1 MDNAIPTRV
10 FNFLKQYPPFSL
22 LNDEDL
28 MKVAEY
34 TIVQYFNPKEKVFTQ
49 GEKPEAMIHILRQG
63 AIHLFFEENGQHSLI
78 DQYDEG
84 DVFGLRGLI
93 GQGAHQF
100 TAEAIE
106 ESLVYSINLK
116 QVKSLFT
123 ENSQIAWYLTQ
134 SFAGTPTSKHLSGSE
149 HPSEQLVDKLG
160 EIQRISPKKTPV
172 VCTANTS
179 IKEAAQMMHRENVG
193 SIIII
198 DHQQYPIGIITDR
211 DLRNK
216 VVAATL
222 DLDTKVEVIMSSP
235 VITAPP
241 DCTVADVQMIMM
253 RHRIHHLCITASG
266 KPDSQIQG
274 IISEHDL
281 LVVQAN
287 NPAVL
292 IREIQRAQDTETLR
306 MIREKAEVLLHKYLL
321 QEVAIN
327 FISKMMTEINDAL
340 IQKAIILAEEQV
352 QQEGLEKPDT
362 KWCWLALGSEGRCE
376 QLLRTDQD
384 NALLY
389 EDVPEAEHET
399 VQFYFQALAGKITQ
413 LLNECGFDYCPG
425 DMMASNPKWCKTLSQ
440 WKNQFYKWIV
450 EPTAQNIMYCNI
462 FFDFRG
468 IYGQVELADQLSQFI
483 IDCIEEKA
491 MFLPFL
497 ASDAIRIPPLLTF
510 FRNFVVEKSG
520 EHKDQFDIKGRAM
533 MPLADA
539 ARVLILE
546 AKQVKITNTIQR
558 FRKMAEIDPVNQEL
572 FIQAAEAY
580 EILMRFR
587 ALQGLKN
594 KNSGRYFKPTELS
607 KMQRLSL
614 RNSFKPIQELQGIL
628 KIRFRLNLMI

>member
-1 MDNAIPTRV
+1 
-10 FNFLKQYPPFSL
+10 
-22 LNDEDL
+22 
-28 MKVAEY
+28 
-34 TIVQYFNPKEKVFTQ
+34 
-49 GEKPEAMIHILRQG
+49 
-63 AIHLFFEENGQHSLI
+63 
-78 DQYDEG
+78 
-84 DVFGLRGLI
+84 
-93 GQGAHQF
+93 
-100 TAEAIE
+100 
-106 ESLVYSINLK
+106 
-116 QVKSLFT
+116 
-123 ENSQIAWYLTQ
+123 
-134 SFAGTPTSKHLSGSE
+134 
-149 HPSEQLVDKLG
+149 LG

-172 VCTANTS
+172 VCTAETS
-179 IKEAAQMMHRENVG
+179 IKEAAQIMHQENVG
-193 SIIII
+193 SIIIVNE
-198 DHQQYPIGIITDR
+198 QQHPIGIITDR

-222 DLDTKVEVIMSSP
+222 NLDTKVEAIMSSP

-241 DCTVADVQMIMM
+241 DCTVADVQMMMM
-253 RHRIHHLCITASG
+253 RHRIHHLCITSSG

-292 IREIQRAQDTETLR
+292 IREIQRAQNTETLC

-340 IQKAIILAEEQV
+340 IQKAILLAEKQIE
-352 QQEGLEKPDT
+352 QEGLEKPNT

-389 EDVPEAEHET
+389 EDVPEQDQEA

-413 LLNECGFDYCPG
+413 LLNECGFEYCPG

-468 IYGQVELADQLSQFI
+468 IYGDINLADQLHQFI
-483 IDCIEEKA
+483 VDCIEQKA

-497 ASDAIRIPPLLTF
+497 ASDAIRISPLLTF

-546 AKQVKITNTIQR
+546 AKEVKTTNTIQR

-607 KMQRLSL
+607 KMQRLNL
-614 RNSFKPIQELQGIL
+614 RNSFKPIHELQGIL